1 MEYTVATAEVLLSLL
16 VPLAVLWL
24 EPRSRVVRFL
34 SPVVVCY
41 GVGMLFGNQ
50 PLIEF
55 SDPVALTTCNLT
67 VALAIP
73 LLLFSVNIGAWLRLA
88 KNTVISFFFCML
100 AVMVSSSVVHYF
112 YRSGL
117 EESHKMAGM
126 LVGVYTGGTPNMA
139 AIGTAL
145 QVRSETFILL
155 NAADIM
161 ASFVYLFFILVLAV
175 RIPHRFLPATPKL
188 NSGENR
194 AENGAEGISN
204 GWKVPTLK
212 AMATSLGLTIVIV
225 VCGLLFSRLFSEG
238 SRDAVAILVITTLA
252 VGASMFRQVRGL
264 KGTHDMGQFLLLVF
278 CVAMGFTT
286 DFSKLFTASP
296 AILVF
301 TALVLWGAVLIHFLL
316 SMAVRIDRDTVI
328 VTSAAAIFGPHM
340 VGPVTVAMKN
350 RDVLFSGLASGLVGY
365 AVGNYLGM
373 GLAWML
379 S

>member
-1 MEYTVATAEVLLSLL
+1 MEYAVPTAEVLLSVL

-24 EPRSRVVRFL
+24 ERRSRVVRFL

-41 GVGMLFGNQ
+41 GVGILFGNQ
-50 PLIEF
+50 QLIEF
-55 SDPVALTTCNLT
+55 SNPVALTTCNVT

-100 AVMVSSSVVHYF
+100 AVMVSSTVVHYF
-112 YRSGL
+112 YRTGL
-117 EESHKMAGM
+117 EESHKIAGM

-145 QVRSETFILL
+145 QVQSETFILL
-155 NAADIM
+155 NAADIL
-161 ASFVYLFFILVLAV
+161 ASFVYLFFILMVAV
-175 RIPHRFLPATPKL
+175 RIPHRIMKATPKID
-188 NSGENR
+188 ND
-194 AENGAEGISN
+194 ENGADELGN

-212 AMATSLGLTIVIV
+212 VMALGVGLTVLIVSGAV
-225 VCGLLFSRLFSEG
+225 LFSRLFSEA
-238 SRDAVAILVITTLA
+238 SRSAVAILVITTLA
-252 VGASMFRQVRGL
+252 VVASMFGKVRGL

-286 DFSKLFTASP
+286 DFSKLFTATP
-296 AILVF
+296 TILIF
-301 TALVLWGAVLIHFLL
+301 TALVLWGAVAIHFLL
-316 SMAVRIDRDTVI
+316 AIVARIDRDTVI
-328 VTSAAAIFGPHM
+328 ITSVAAIFGPHM

>member
-1 MEYTVATAEVLLSLL
+1 MEYVVATAEVLLSLL

-41 GVGMLFGNQ
+41 GVGILFGNQ
-50 PLIEF
+50 PWIGF
-55 SDPVALTTCNLT
+55 SNQVALTTCNVT

-73 LLLFSVNIGAWLRLA
+73 LLLFSVNIAAWLRLA
-88 KNTVISFFFCML
+88 KNTVFSFFFCML
-100 AVMVSSSVVHYF
+100 AVMISSAVVHYF
-112 YRSGL
+112 YQAGL

-145 QVRSETFILL
+145 QVQSETFILL
-155 NAADIM
+155 NAADIL
-161 ASFVYLFFILVLAV
+161 ASFVYLFFILVLAA
-175 RIPHRFLPATPKL
+175 RIPHRFLPKTPKL
-188 NSGENR
+188 SGQ
-194 AENGAEGISN
+194 ENGAEEISN

-212 AMATSLGLTIVIV
+212 VMAISLGLTIVIV
-225 VCGLLFSRLFSEG
+225 ACGVLFSRLFSEG

-252 VGASMFRQVRGL
+252 VGASMFKGVRGL

-296 AILVF
+296 GILIF

-316 SMAVRIDRDTVI
+316 SMAARIDRDTVI
-328 VTSAAAIFGPHM
+328 ITSSAAIFGPHM
-340 VGPVTVAMKN
+340 VGPVTVAIKN

>member
-1 MEYTVATAEVLLSLL
+1 MEYAVPTAEVLLSVL

-24 EPRSRVVRFL
+24 ERRSRVVRFL

-41 GVGMLFGNQ
+41 GVGILFGNQ
-50 PLIEF
+50 RLIEF
-55 SDPVALTTCNLT
+55 SNPVALTTCNVT

-100 AVMVSSSVVHYF
+100 AVMVSSTVVHYF
-112 YRSGL
+112 YRAGL

-145 QVRSETFILL
+145 QVQSETFILL
-155 NAADIM
+155 NAADIL
-161 ASFVYLFFILVLAV
+161 ASFVYLFFILMLAV
-175 RIPHRFLPATPKL
+175 RIPHRILPATPKI
-188 NSGENR
+188 NNH
-194 AENGAEGISN
+194 ENGAADVGN

-212 AMATSLGLTIVIV
+212 VMALSVGLTVLIVAGAV
-225 VCGLLFSRLFSEG
+225 LFSRLFSEA
-238 SRDAVAILVITTLA
+238 SRSAVAILVITTLA
-252 VGASMFRQVRGL
+252 VIASMFSKVRGL

-286 DFSKLFTASP
+286 DFSKLFTATP
-296 AILVF
+296 TILIF
-301 TALVLWGAVLIHFLL
+301 TALVLWGAVAIHFLL
-316 SMAVRIDRDTVI
+316 AIVARIDRDTVI

>member
-1 MEYTVATAEVLLSLL
+1 MEYAVAAAEVLLSLL

-50 PLIEF
+50 PFVEF
-55 SDPVALTTCNLT
+55 SDPVALATCNLT

-100 AVMVSSSVVHYF
+100 AVTVSSTAVHCF
-112 YRSGL
+112 YRAGL

-155 NAADIM
+155 NAADM
-161 ASFVYLFFILVLAV
+161 LASFVYLFFILVLAA
-175 RIPHRFLPATPKL
+175 RIPHRFLPKTPRL
-188 NSGENR
+188 NGREH
-194 AENGAEGISN
+194 GAEEISN
-204 GWKVPTLK
+204 GWKIPSLK
-212 AMATSLGLTIVIV
+212 VLATGLGLTVVIV
-225 VCGLLFSRLFSEG
+225 ACGVLFSRLFSGG

-252 VGASMFRQVRGL
+252 VGASMFNKVRGL

-296 AILVF
+296 GILIF

-316 SMAVRIDRDTVI
+316 CMAVRVDRDTAI
-328 VTSAAAIFGPHM
+328 ITSTAAIFGPHM
-340 VGPVTVAMKN
+340 VGPVTVAIKN

>member
-1 MEYTVATAEVLLSLL
+1 MEYAVATAEVLLSLL

-41 GVGMLFGNQ
+41 GVGILFGNQ
-50 PLIEF
+50 PLIGF
-55 SDPVALTTCNLT
+55 SNPVALTTCNVT

-100 AVMVSSSVVHYF
+100 AVMVSSTVVHYF
-112 YRSGL
+112 YRAGL

-145 QVRSETFILL
+145 QVKSETFILL

-175 RIPHRFLPATPKL
+175 RIPHRFLPATPKM
-188 NSGENR
+188 NNG
-194 AENGAEGISN
+194 ENGAAEVSN
-204 GWKVPTLK
+204 GWKVPATK
-212 AMATSLGLTIVIV
+212 VMATSLGLTIVIV
-225 VCGLLFSRLFSEG
+225 ACGVLFSRLFSEG

-252 VGASMFRQVRGL
+252 VVASMFKKVRGL

-286 DFSKLFTASP
+286 DFTKLFSASP
-296 AILVF
+296 AILIF

-316 SMAVRIDRDTVI
+316 SLIARIDRDTVI